1 MKKFLCLFLAA
12 AFVFAAVSCASDGGS
27 DGDNSISSLINNG
40 GSTVDLTKIEIKED
54 VSVDSTVTIKNA
66 DFGGNTLTVN
76 AANVVLENVKNVRI
90 VVSEKVKSSSFT
102 IKGSNVDVSVV
113 VKGGSSIVIKDSTI
127 TSVSIEGADA
137 SVVVSDKTKVDSVK
151 VKADGAAIKGGEGS
165 SIGTVSVDEK
175 VGTVDVADGK
185 IGNVKAGENV
195 VINVS
200 GDSKISNTDG
210 GKFFAEDD
218 NVELPKDAKK
228 IEISSVTLKQTSP
241 KTEYEIGDRFD
252 YSGLSVSVKYND
264 GTEKVISL
272 NANNVEISRF
282 NSSSTGGCTVSFVY
296 KGFNVEETLSV
307 TIKSSSKPYKKLLN
321 EGIDLLFDQK
331 YDEGV
336 AKIKEAY
343 NKEQNDETKLYYAL
357 AEIATIS
364 TDSSVSNI
372 MKNNFGVKN
381 YPSTL
386 NALING
392 EWLKEYKRGFYED
405 VYTLSEVS
413 DDESYYYTKCVK
425 VSGDRC
431 DWNSD
436 GEKYYIRALLDE
448 DNYWISTYATDFYYV
463 KNVKLNENGEYLV
476 GVYSLPEELKSQ
488 IQKKYT
494 LNYDHEKRVLSDYDS
509 TKFPDYNVPEWLK
522 NSDRYKE
529 SLVKSTQTSATTSL
543 LLLGNLVECN
553 PNGANELIDNILKIF
568 DGKFENAKKLA
579 ASISEGNVL
588 VPSKVI
594 SALRLEDV
602 LGDSSVYV
610 GKSELNVLISS
621 MQILKGAFQWISSY
635 DLSANVSSAK
645 DFFGENPAE
654 VEFFRKL
661 ANTKSL
667 KVRNSGAMET
677 SKKTFIEAVEILEN
691 SYNYLVS
698 SASSYPQAAKD
709 EVARYGNVILAA
721 AEDLNEC
728 LKNGGI
734 FYIPNENPF
743 ETLKWNASSSSNSF
757 GIDMKK
763 LFTAG
768 YFSDIFER
776 DGSDLK
782 IDCVVDYY
790 YYKKSVEEYKEG
802 SFNLKIT
809 SDMKTSDDIEE
820 VVENEIKK
828 LVGDDYSWMEYDARI
843 GLKINSK
850 LLSDLLPGL
859 TFEGV
864 SMIPMGGFGA
874 WESFAGGSGNY

>member
-12 AFVFAAVSCASDGGS
+12 AFAFAAVSCASDGGS
-27 DGDNSISSLINNG
+27 DDDNSISSLINNG
-40 GSTVDLTKIEIKED
+40 GSTVDLTGKEIKED

-76 AANVVLENVKNVRI
+76 AANVVLENVKNVKI

-102 IKGSNVDVSVV
+102 IKGSNGEVSVV

-137 SVVVSDKTKVDSVK
+137 SVDVSDKTKVDSVE
-151 VKADGAAIKGGEGS
+151 VKGDGAAIKGGEGS

-175 VGTVDVADGK
+175 VETVDVADGK
-185 IGNVKAGENV
+185 IENVKAGENV

-200 GDSKISNTDG
+200 GDSEIKNAKDV
-210 GKFFAEDD
+210 KFVADD
-218 NVELPKDAKK
+218 DVKLPKEAIK
-228 IEISSVTLKQTSP
+228 IEISSVTLKPTSP
-241 KTEYEIGDRFD
+241 KKEYEIGDRFD
-252 YSGLSVSVKYND
+252 YSGLSVSVKYSD
-264 GTEKVISL
+264 ETTREISL
-272 NANNVEISRF
+272 NANNVEISGF
-282 NSSSTGGCTVSFVY
+282 NSSSTGACTVSFVY
-296 KGFNVEETLSV
+296 KGFDVEGTLSV
-307 TIKSSSKPYKKLLN
+307 TIKASSKPYKNLLN

-392 EWLKEYKRGFYED
+392 EWLKEYKRGHYED

-413 DDESYYYTKCVK
+413 EDESYYYTEYVK
-425 VSGDRC
+425 VSGERC

-436 GEKYYIRALLDE
+436 GEKCYIRALLDE
-448 DNYWISTYATDFYYV
+448 EDDWISCWATDFDCV
-463 KNVKLNENGEYLV
+463 KNVKLDESGKYLV
-476 GVYSLPEELKSQ
+476 YVSSLPEKLKSQ
-488 IQKKYT
+488 IQKKYR
-494 LNYDHEKRVLSDYDS
+494 LNYDDEKRVLSDYDS
-509 TKFPDYNVPEWLK
+509 TKFPDFNVPEWLK

-529 SLVKSTQTSATTSL
+529 SLIKSTQTSATTSL
-543 LLLGNLVECN
+543 LLWGNLVECN

-594 SALRLEDV
+594 SALCLEDV

-621 MQILKGAFQWISSY
+621 MQILKGAFQWLSSY

-645 DFFGENPAE
+645 EFFGENPE
-654 VEFFRKL
+654 EWEFFRKL
-661 ANTKSL
+661 AKTNSL
-667 KVRNSGAMET
+667 KVRNAGAMET

-709 EVARYGNVILAA
+709 EVARYGNVVLAA
-721 AEDLNEC
+721 AENLNEC
-728 LKNGGI
+728 LKNGEI

-757 GIDMKK
+757 GIDMGK

-790 YYKKSVEEYKEG
+790 YYKSDWTEKEG

-809 SDMKTSDDIEE
+809 SDMKTFDDIENA
-820 VVENEIKK
+820 VEKEMRQ
-828 LVGDDYSWMEYDARI
+828 LVGDDYVKAEYDARI

-850 LLSDLLPGL
+850 LLSDLLRGL
-859 TFEGV
+859 DFEGV
-864 SMIPMGGFGA
+864 SMIPMAGFGGY
-874 WESFAGGSGNY
+874 FDNY

>member
-1 MKKFLCLFLAA
+1 MKKFVCLFLAA
-12 AFVFAAVSCASDGGS
+12 AFAFAAVSCASDGGS
-27 DGDNSISSLINNG
+27 DDDNSISSLINNS
-40 GSTVDLTKIEIKED
+40 GSTVDLTGKEIKED
-54 VSVDSTVTIKNA
+54 VSVNSTVTIKNA
-66 DFGGNTLTVN
+66 DFGGKTLIVN
-76 AANVVLENVKNVRI
+76 AANVVLENVKNVKI

-102 IKGSNVDVSVV
+102 IKNGSGEVSVV
-113 VKGGSSIVIKDSTI
+113 VKGGSSIVIKDSSV
-127 TSVSIEGADA
+127 TSVSVEGTDA
-137 SVVVSDKTKVDSVK
+137 SVSVEKTKVDSVE

-165 SIGTVSVDEK
+165 SIGTVTVDEK

-185 IGNVKAGENV
+185 IENVKAGENS

-200 GDSKISNTDG
+200 GDSKIDKAEG
-210 GKFFAEDD
+210 GKFVAED
-218 NVELPKDAKK
+218 NVVLPSTAKK
-228 IEISSVTLKQTSP
+228 IEISSVTLKQASP
-241 KTEYEIGDRFD
+241 KKEYEIGDRFD

-264 GTEKVISL
+264 ETTREISL
-272 NANNVEISRF
+272 NANNVEISGF
-282 NSSSTGGCTVSFVY
+282 SSSSAGDCIVSFIY
-296 KGFNVEETLSV
+296 KGIGVEGKLSV
-307 TIKSSSKPYKKLLN
+307 TIKPSSKPYKKLLN
-321 EGIDLLFDQK
+321 EGIDLLLEQK

-372 MKNNFGVKN
+372 MKNNFGVQN

-392 EWLKEYKRGFYED
+392 EWLKEYKRGYYED

-413 DDESYYYTKCVK
+413 KDENYYSPECVK

-431 DWNSD
+431 GWNSE
-436 GEKYYIRALLDE
+436 GEKCYIGALLDE
-448 DNYWISTYATDFYYV
+448 DNEWISCYRSDFYCV
-463 KNVKLNENGEYLV
+463 KNVRLDETGKYLV
-476 GVYSLPEELKSQ
+476 SVYSLPENVRVQ
-488 IQKKYT
+488 IDSTKKYKYS
-494 LNYDHEKRVLSDYDS
+494 YDHRKRVLSDYDS
-509 TKFPDYNVPEWLK
+509 SKVPEFNVPEWLK

-529 SLVKSTQTSATTSL
+529 SLIKSTQTSATTSL
-543 LLLGNLVECN
+543 LLWGNLVECN
-553 PNGANELIDNILKIF
+553 PNGANGLIDNILKIF

-594 SALRLEDV
+594 SALCLEDV

-610 GKSELNVLISS
+610 GKAELNVLISS
-621 MQILKGAFQWISSY
+621 MQILKGTFQWLSSY
-635 DLSANVSSAK
+635 DLSANIASAK
-645 DFFGENPAE
+645 DFFGENPDE
-654 VEFFRKL
+654 WGFFRKL
-661 ANTKSL
+661 ANTNSL
-667 KVRNSGAMET
+667 KIRNAGAMET
-677 SKKTFIEAVEILEN
+677 SKKTFIEAIEILEN

-709 EVARYGNVILAA
+709 EVARYGNVVLAA
-721 AEDLNEC
+721 AEDLNKC

-743 ETLKWNASSSSNSF
+743 ETLQWNTSSSGNSF
-757 GIDMKK
+757 GIDMGK

-782 IDCVVDYY
+782 IDCVVDYCY
-790 YYKKSVEEYKEG
+790 TKGSIEKEG
-802 SFNLKIT
+802 TFNLEIT
-809 SDMKTSDDIEE
+809 SDMKTSDVIQKAVKKE
-820 VVENEIKK
+820 VRE
-828 LVGDDYSWMEYDARI
+828 LVGDDYSWMKYNARI

-859 TFEGV
+859 NFEGF
-864 SMIPMGGFGA
+864 SMIPMGGFG
-874 WESFAGGSGNY
+874 GSSRIYIPHE

>member
-1 MKKFLCLFLAA
+1 MKKFVCLFLAA
-12 AFVFAAVSCASDGGS
+12 AFAFAAVSCASDGGS
-27 DGDNSISSLINNG
+27 DDDNSISSLINNS
-40 GSTVDLTKIEIKED
+40 GSTVDLTGKEIKED
-54 VSVDSTVTIKNA
+54 VSVNSTVTIKNA
-66 DFGGNTLTVN
+66 DFGGKTLTVN
-76 AANVVLENVKNVRI
+76 AANVVLENVKNVKI

-102 IKGSNVDVSVV
+102 IKNGSGEVSVV
-113 VKGGSSIVIKDSTI
+113 VKGGSSIIIKDSSV
-127 TSVSIEGADA
+127 TSVSVEGTDA
-137 SVVVSDKTKVDSVK
+137 SVSVEKTKVDSVE
-151 VKADGAAIKGGEGS
+151 VKANGAAIKGGEDS
-165 SIGTVSVDEK
+165 SIKTVTVDEK

-185 IGNVKAGENV
+185 IENVKAGENS

-200 GDSKISNTDG
+200 GDSKIDKAEG
-210 GKFFAEDD
+210 GKFVAED
-218 NVELPKDAKK
+218 NVVLPSTAKK
-228 IEISSVTLKQTSP
+228 IEISSVTLKQASP
-241 KTEYEIGDRFD
+241 KKEYEIGDRFD

-264 GTEKVISL
+264 ETTREISL
-272 NANNVEISRF
+272 NANNVEISGF
-282 NSSSTGGCTVSFVY
+282 SSSSVGACTVSFVY
-296 KGFNVEETLSV
+296 KGSNVEGTLSV
-307 TIKSSSKPYKKLLN
+307 TIKASLKPYKNLLN

-372 MKNNFGVKN
+372 MKNNFGVRN

-392 EWLKEYKRGFYED
+392 EWLKEYKRGVYED
-405 VYTLSEVS
+405 VYTVSEAPA
-413 DDESYYYTKCVK
+413 DETYYCVK

-436 GEKYYIRALLDE
+436 GEECWIEALLDE
-448 DNYWISTYATDFYYV
+448 DNEWISCYRSDFHCV
-463 KNVKLNENGEYLV
+463 KNVKLDENGKYLV
-476 GVYSLPEELKSQ
+476 YKNSLPQDVREQ
-488 IQKKYT
+488 ITDSTKKYRCS
-494 LNYDHEKRVLSDYDS
+494 YDHRKRVLTDYDS
-509 TKFPDYNVPEWLK
+509 SKFPEFNVPEWLK
-522 NSDRYKE
+522 NSDRYNE
-529 SLVKSTQTSATTSL
+529 SLIKSTQTSATTSL
-543 LLLGNLVECN
+543 LLWGNLVECN

-579 ASISEGNVL
+579 DSISEGNVI

-594 SALRLEDV
+594 SALGLEEV
-602 LGDSSVYV
+602 LGDSSVYI
-610 GKSELNVLISS
+610 GKAELNVLISS
-621 MQILKGAFQWISSY
+621 MQILKGTFQWLSSY
-635 DLSANVSSAK
+635 DLSANIASAK
-645 DFFGENPAE
+645 DFFGETPDE
-654 VEFFRKL
+654 WGFFRKL
-661 ANTKSL
+661 ANTNSL
-667 KVRNSGAMET
+667 KVRNAGAMES
-677 SKKTFIEAVEILEN
+677 SKKTFIEAIEILEN

-709 EVARYGNVILAA
+709 EVARYGNVVLAA
-721 AEDLNEC
+721 AEDLNKC
-728 LKNGGI
+728 LKIGGI

-743 ETLKWNASSSSNSF
+743 ETLRWNASSSGNSF
-757 GIDMKK
+757 GIDMGK

-790 YYKKSVEEYKEG
+790 YYKSDWTEKKG
-802 SFNLKIT
+802 TFNLKIT
-809 SDMKTSDDIEE
+809 SDMKTSDVIEE
-820 VVENEIKK
+820 AVENKMRE

-850 LLSDLLPGL
+850 LLGDLLPGL
-859 TFEGV
+859 NFEGF

-874 WESFAGGSGNY
+874 SASNY

>member
-1 MKKFLCLFLAA
+1 MKKFVCLFLAA
-12 AFVFAAVSCASDGGS
+12 AFAFAAVSCASDGGS
-27 DGDNSISSLINNG
+27 DDDNSISSLINNG
-40 GSTVDLTKIEIKED
+40 GSTVDLTGKEIKED
-54 VSVDSTVTIKNA
+54 VSVNSTVTIKNA
-66 DFGGNTLTVN
+66 DFGGKTLTVN
-76 AANVVLENVKNVRI
+76 AANVVLENVKNVKI

-102 IKGSNVDVSVV
+102 IKNGSGEVSVV
-113 VKGGSSIVIKDSTI
+113 VKGGSSIIIKDSSV
-127 TSVSIEGADA
+127 TSVSVEGPDA
-137 SVVVSDKTKVDSVK
+137 SVSVEKTKVDSVE

-165 SIGTVSVDEK
+165 SIGTVTVDEK

-185 IGNVKAGENV
+185 IENVKAGENS

-200 GDSKISNTDG
+200 GDSKIDKAEG
-210 GKFFAEDD
+210 GKFVAED
-218 NVELPKDAKK
+218 NVVLPSAAKK
-228 IEISSVTLKQTSP
+228 IEISSVKLIKTSP

-264 GTEKVISL
+264 GTEKSISL
-272 NANNVEISRF
+272 NEKNVEIPGF
-282 NSSSTGGCTVSFVY
+282 SSSSVGDCTVSFVY
-296 KGFNVEETLSV
+296 KGSNVEGTLSV
-307 TIKSSSKPYKKLLN
+307 TIKASLKPYKNLLN

-343 NKEQNDETKLYYAL
+343 NKEKNDETKLYYAL

-392 EWLKEYKRGFYED
+392 EWLKEYKRGVYED
-405 VYTLSEVS
+405 VYTVSEAPA
-413 DDESYYYTKCVK
+413 DETYYCVK
-425 VSGDRC
+425 VSGNRC

-436 GEKYYIRALLDE
+436 GEECWIKALLDE
-448 DNYWISTYATDFYYV
+448 DNEWISCYRSDFHCV
-463 KNVKLNENGEYLV
+463 KNVKLDENGKYLV
-476 GVYSLPEELKSQ
+476 YKNSLPQDVREQ
-488 IQKKYT
+488 ITDSTKKYRCS
-494 LNYDHEKRVLSDYDS
+494 YDHRKRVLSDYDS
-509 TKFPDYNVPEWLK
+509 SKFPEFNVPEWLK

-529 SLVKSTQTSATTSL
+529 SLIKSTQTSASTSL
-543 LLLGNLVECN
+543 LLWGNLVECN
-553 PNGANELIDNILKIF
+553 PNGANGLIDNILKIF
-568 DGKFENAKKLA
+568 DGKFENAKRLA
-579 ASISEGNVL
+579 DSISEGNVL

-594 SALRLEDV
+594 SALGLEEV

-610 GKSELNVLISS
+610 GKAELNVLISS
-621 MQILKGAFQWISSY
+621 MQILKGTFQWLSSY
-635 DLSANVSSAK
+635 DLSANIASAK
-645 DFFGENPAE
+645 NFFGENPDE
-654 VEFFRKL
+654 WGFFRKL
-661 ANTKSL
+661 ANTNSL
-667 KVRNSGAMET
+667 KIRNAGAMET
-677 SKKTFIEAVEILEN
+677 SKKTFIEAIEILEN

-709 EVARYGNVILAA
+709 EVARYGNVVLAA
-721 AEDLNEC
+721 AEDLNKC

-743 ETLKWNASSSSNSF
+743 ETLNWNASSSGNSF
-757 GIDMKK
+757 GIDMGK

-782 IDCVVDYY
+782 IDCVVDYCY
-790 YYKKSVEEYKEG
+790 TKGLIEKEG
-802 SFNLKIT
+802 TFNLEIT
-809 SDMKTSDDIEE
+809 SDMKTSDVIEE
-820 VVENEIKK
+820 AVENKMRQ

-850 LLSDLLPGL
+850 LLGDLLPGL
-859 TFEGV
+859 DFEGF

-874 WESFAGGSGNY
+874 SKSNY

>member
-12 AFVFAAVSCASDGGS
+12 AFAFAAVSCASDGGS
-27 DGDNSISSLINNG
+27 DDDNSISSLINNG
-40 GSTVDLTKIEIKED
+40 GSTVDLTGKKIKED

-102 IKGSNVDVSVV
+102 IKGSNGEVSVV
-113 VKGGSSIVIKDSTI
+113 VKGGSSIVIKDSAI

-137 SVVVSDKTKVDSVK
+137 SVDVSDKTKVDSVE
-151 VKADGAAIKGGEGS
+151 VKADGAAIKGGEDS

-175 VGTVDVADGK
+175 VETVDVADGK
-185 IGNVKAGENV
+185 IENVKAGENV

-200 GDSKISNTDG
+200 GDSKIDKAEG
-210 GKFFAEDD
+210 GKFIAEDD
-218 NVELPKDAKK
+218 DVKLPDGAKT
-228 IEISSVTLKQTSP
+228 IEISSVTLKQSSP

-252 YSGLSVSVKYND
+252 YSGLSVSVKYSD
-264 GTEKVISL
+264 ETEKVISL
-272 NANNVEISRF
+272 NANNVEISGF
-282 NSSSTGGCTVSFVY
+282 NSSSTGACTVSFVY
-296 KGFNVEETLSV
+296 KGSDVEGTLSV
-307 TIKSSSKPYKKLLN
+307 TIKPSSKPYKNLLN

-364 TDSSVSNI
+364 TDGSVSNI
-372 MKNNFGVKN
+372 MKKNFGVKN

-405 VYTLSEVS
+405 VYTLHEVS
-413 DDESYYYTKCVK
+413 EDETYYYVK
-425 VSGDRC
+425 VSGDGC

-436 GEKYYIRALLDE
+436 GEKCYIRALLDE
-448 DNYWISTYATDFYYV
+448 EDDWISCWATDFDCV
-463 KNVKLNENGEYLV
+463 KNVKLDESGKYLV
-476 GVYSLPEELKSQ
+476 YVSSLPEELKSQ
-488 IQKKYT
+488 IQKKYR
-494 LNYDHEKRVLSDYDS
+494 LKYDHEKRVLIDHDS
-509 TKFPDYNVPEWLK
+509 TKFPDFNVPKWLK
-522 NSDRYKE
+522 DSDRYKE
-529 SLVKSTQTSATTSL
+529 SLIKSTQTSATTSL
-543 LLLGNLVECN
+543 LLWGNLVECN

-621 MQILKGAFQWISSY
+621 MQILKGAFQWLSSY
-635 DLSANVSSAK
+635 DLQANVSSAK

-661 ANTKSL
+661 AKTNSL
-667 KVRNSGAMET
+667 KVRNAGAMET

-721 AEDLNEC
+721 AENLNEC
-728 LKNGGI
+728 LKRGEI

-757 GIDMKK
+757 GIDMGK

-790 YYKKSVEEYKEG
+790 YRKKSVEEYHEG
-802 SFNLKIT
+802 TFNLKIT
-809 SDMKTSDDIEE
+809 SDMKTSDDIENA
-820 VVENEIKK
+820 VKK
-828 LVGDDYSWMEYDARI
+828 WVGDDYRWMEYDARI

-859 TFEGV
+859 NFEGF
-864 SMIPMGGFGA
+864 SMVPMTEFYGDFD
-874 WESFAGGSGNY
+874 NY

>member
-1 MKKFLCLFLAA
+1 MKKFVCLFLAA
-12 AFVFAAVSCASDGGS
+12 VFAFAAVSCASDGGS
-27 DGDNSISSLINNG
+27 DDDNSISSLINNG
-40 GSTVDLTKIEIKED
+40 GSIVDLTGKEIKED
-54 VSVDSTVTIKNA
+54 VSVNSTVTIKNA
-66 DFGGNTLTVN
+66 DFGGKTLTVN
-76 AANVVLENVKNVRI
+76 AANVVLENVKNVKI

-102 IKGSNVDVSVV
+102 IKGSNGEVSVV
-113 VKGGSSIVIKDSTI
+113 VKGGSSIVIKNSSV
-127 TSVSIEGADA
+127 TSVSVEGTDA
-137 SVVVSDKTKVDSVK
+137 SVSVEKTKVDSVE
-151 VKADGAAIKGGEGS
+151 VKADGAAIKGGEDS
-165 SIGTVSVDEK
+165 SIKTVTVDEK

-185 IGNVKAGENV
+185 IENVKAGENV
-195 VINVS
+195 VINVR
-200 GDSKISNTDG
+200 GDSQIGKAEG
-210 GKFFAEDD
+210 GKFVAED
-218 NVELPKDAKK
+218 NVVLPGTAKK
-228 IEISSVTLKQTSP
+228 IEISSVKLIRTSA

-264 GTEKVISL
+264 GTEKSISL
-272 NANNVEISRF
+272 NANNVEISGF
-282 NSSSTGGCTVSFVY
+282 SSSSVGACTVSFVY
-296 KGFNVEETLSV
+296 KGSNVEGTLSV
-307 TIKSSSKPYKKLLN
+307 TIKASSKPYKNLLN
-321 EGIDLLFDQK
+321 EGIDLLFDQR

-392 EWLKEYKRGFYED
+392 EWLKEYKRGVYED
-405 VYTLSEVS
+405 VYTVSEAPA
-413 DDESYYYTKCVK
+413 DEIYYCVK

-436 GEKYYIRALLDE
+436 GEECWIKALLDE
-448 DNYWISTYATDFYYV
+448 DNEWISCYRSDFHWV
-463 KNVKLNENGEYLV
+463 KNVKLDENGKYLV
-476 GVYSLPEELKSQ
+476 YKNSLPQDVRAQ
-488 IQKKYT
+488 IKDSTKRYKYS
-494 LNYDHEKRVLSDYDS
+494 YKHEKRVLSDSDS
-509 TKFPDYNVPEWLK
+509 EKFPDFNVPEWLK

-529 SLVKSTQTSATTSL
+529 SLIKSTQTSATTSL
-543 LLLGNLVECN
+543 LLWGNLVECN

-579 ASISEGNVL
+579 DSISEGNVI

-594 SALRLEDV
+594 SALGLEEV

-610 GKSELNVLISS
+610 GKAELNVLISS
-621 MQILKGAFQWISSY
+621 MQILKGTFQWLSSY
-635 DLSANVSSAK
+635 DLSANIASAK
-645 DFFGENPAE
+645 DFFGENPDE
-654 VEFFRKL
+654 WGFFRKL
-661 ANTKSL
+661 ANTNSL
-667 KVRNSGAMET
+667 KVRNAGAMET
-677 SKKTFIEAVEILEN
+677 SKKTFTEAIEILEN

-709 EVARYGNVILAA
+709 EVARYGNVVLAA
-721 AEDLNEC
+721 AEDLNKC

-743 ETLKWNASSSSNSF
+743 ETLQWKASSSSNSF
-757 GIDMKK
+757 GIDMGK

-782 IDCVVDYY
+782 IDCVVDYCY
-790 YYKKSVEEYKEG
+790 TKDSIEKEG
-802 SFNLKIT
+802 TFNLEIT
-809 SDMKTSDDIEE
+809 SDMKTSDVIQKAVKKE
-820 VVENEIKK
+820 VRE

-859 TFEGV
+859 NFEGF
-864 SMIPMGGFGA
+864 SMIPMGRF
-874 WESFAGGSGNY
+874 GGSSRIYIPHE

>member
-1 MKKFLCLFLAA
+1 MGVYMKKFLCLFLAA
-12 AFVFAAVSCASDGGS
+12 AFAFAAVSCASDGGS
-27 DGDNSISSLINNG
+27 DDDNSISSLINNG
-40 GSTVDLTKIEIKED
+40 GSTVDLDGKEIKED

-76 AANVVLENVKNVRI
+76 AANVVLENVKNVKI

-102 IKGSNVDVSVV
+102 IKGGNGEVSVV

-137 SVVVSDKTKVDSVK
+137 SVDVSDKTKVDSVE
-151 VKADGAAIKGGEGS
+151 VKADGAAIKGGEDS
-165 SIGTVSVDEK
+165 SIGTVCVDEK
-175 VGTVDVADGK
+175 VETVDVADGK
-185 IGNVKAGENV
+185 IDNVKAGENV

-200 GDSKISNTDG
+200 GDSKIDKADG
-210 GKFFAEDD
+210 VKFFSEDD
-218 NVELPKDAKK
+218 DFVLPEGAKK

-241 KTEYEIGDRFD
+241 KKEYEVGDRFD
-252 YSGLSVSVKYND
+252 YSGLSVSVKYSD
-264 GTEKVISL
+264 GTKKEISL
-272 NANNVEISRF
+272 NANNVEISGF
-282 NSSSTGGCTVSFVY
+282 NSSSVGACTVSFVY
-296 KGFNVEETLSV
+296 KGFDVEGTLSV
-307 TIKSSSKPYKKLLN
+307 TINASSKPYKNLLN

-343 NKEQNDETKLYYAL
+343 KKEQNDETKLYYAL

-392 EWLKEYKRGFYED
+392 EWLKEYKRGYYED
-405 VYTLSEVS
+405 VYTLSEAS
-413 DDESYYYTKCVK
+413 EDESYYYYYVK
-425 VSGDRC
+425 VSGERC
-431 DWNSD
+431 DRNSD
-436 GEKYYIRALLDE
+436 GEKCYIKALLDE
-448 DNYWISTYATDFYYV
+448 DNEWISCWKTDFDYV
-463 KNVKLNENGEYLV
+463 KNVKLNENGKYLV
-476 GVYSLPEELKSQ
+476 RASGLPVNVRNQ
-488 IQKKYT
+488 ITDSTKKYRSS
-494 LNYDHEKRVLSDYDS
+494 YDHEKRVLSDYES

-522 NSDRYKE
+522 NSDRYKK
-529 SLVKSTQTSATTSL
+529 SLVKSTQTSATTTL
-543 LLLGNLVECN
+543 LLFGNLVECN

-594 SALRLEDV
+594 SALCLEDV

-635 DLSANVSSAK
+635 DLQANISSAK

-654 VEFFRKL
+654 LEFFRKL
-661 ANTKSL
+661 AKTNSL

-677 SKKTFIEAVEILEN
+677 SKKTFIEAIEILEN

-721 AEDLNEC
+721 AENLNKC
-728 LKNGGI
+728 LNKGEI

-757 GIDMKK
+757 GIDMGK

-790 YYKKSVEEYKEG
+790 YYKSDWTEKEG
-802 SFNLKIT
+802 TFNLKIT
-809 SDMKTSDDIEE
+809 SDMKTSDDIENA
-820 VVENEIKK
+820 VEKEMKQ
-828 LVGDDYSWMEYDARI
+828 LVGDDYVKAGYDARI

-859 TFEGV
+859 DFEGV
-864 SMIPMGGFGA
+864 SMIPMGEFGGY
-874 WESFAGGSGNY
+874 FDNY

>member
-12 AFVFAAVSCASDGGS
+12 AFAFAAVSCASDGGS
-27 DGDNSISSLINNG
+27 DNDDSISSLINNG
-40 GSTVDLTKIEIKED
+40 GSTVDLTGKEIKED

-76 AANVVLENVKNVRI
+76 AANVVLEDVKNVRI
-90 VVSEKVKSSSFT
+90 VVSEKVKNSSFT
-102 IKGSNVDVSVV
+102 IKNGSGDVSVV
-113 VKGGSSIVIKDSTI
+113 VKGGSSIVIKGSAI

-137 SVVVSDKTKVDSVK
+137 SVDVSDKTKVDSVE
-151 VKADGAAIKGGEGS
+151 VKADGAAIKGGEDS
-165 SIGTVSVDEK
+165 SIKTVTVDEK
-175 VGTVDVADGK
+175 VETVDVADGK
-185 IGNVKAGENV
+185 IDNVKAGENV

-200 GDSKISNTDG
+200 GDSEIKNAKDV
-210 GKFFAEDD
+210 KFVADD
-218 NVELPKDAKK
+218 DVKLPEDAKK
-228 IEISSVTLKQTSP
+228 IKISSVTLKQASP

-252 YSGLSVSVKYND
+252 YSGLSVSVKYD
-264 GTEKVISL
+264 DETEKVISL
-272 NANNVEISRF
+272 NANNVEISGF
-282 NSSSTGGCTVSFVY
+282 NSSSTGACTVSFVY
-296 KGFNVEETLSV
+296 KGFGVEGTLSV
-307 TIKSSSKPYKKLLN
+307 TIKASSKPYKNLLN
-321 EGIDLLFDQK
+321 DGINLLFDQK

-392 EWLKEYKRGFYED
+392 EWLKEYKRGYYED
-405 VYTLSEVS
+405 VYNLREVS
-413 DDESYYYTKCVK
+413 KDETYYYVK
-425 VSGDRC
+425 VSGVRC

-436 GEKYYIRALLDE
+436 GEKCYIEALLDE
-448 DNYWISTYATDFYYV
+448 DDDWISCYYGDFYYV
-463 KNVKLNENGEYLV
+463 KNVKLDETGEYLV
-476 GVYSLPEELKSQ
+476 NEYYLPQDVRNQ
-488 IQKKYT
+488 ITDSTKKYRSS
-494 LNYDHEKRVLSDYDS
+494 YDHEKRVLSDYDS

-529 SLVKSTQTSATTSL
+529 SLVKSTQTSATTTL

-645 DFFGENPAE
+645 NFFGENPAE

-661 ANTKSL
+661 AKTNSL
-667 KVRNSGAMET
+667 KVRNAAAMET

-709 EVARYGNVILAA
+709 EVARYGNVVLAA
-721 AEDLNEC
+721 AENLNEC
-728 LKNGGI
+728 LKNGEI

-743 ETLKWNASSSSNSF
+743 ETLKWNATSSSNSF
-757 GIDMKK
+757 GIDMGK

-790 YYKKSVEEYKEG
+790 YRKKSVEGYDEG
-802 SFNLKIT
+802 TFSLKIT
-809 SDMKTSDDIEE
+809 SDMKTSDDIENA
-820 VVENEIKK
+820 VEKEIKK
-828 LVGDDYSWMEYDARI
+828 LVENDYRWVEYDVRI

-859 TFEGV
+859 NFEGF
-864 SMIPMGGFGA
+864 SMVPMTGFRGD
-874 WESFAGGSGNY
+874 FDNY

>member
-1 MKKFLCLFLAA
+1 MKKFVCLFLAA
-12 AFVFAAVSCASDGGS
+12 AFAFAAVSCASDGGS
-27 DGDNSISSLINNG
+27 DDDNSISSLINNG
-40 GSTVDLTKIEIKED
+40 GSTVDLTGKEIKED
-54 VSVDSTVTIKNA
+54 VSVNSTVTIKNA
-66 DFGGNTLTVN
+66 DFGGKTLTVN
-76 AANVVLENVKNVRI
+76 AANVVLENVKNVKI

-102 IKGSNVDVSVV
+102 IKNGSGEVSVV
-113 VKGGSSIVIKDSTI
+113 VKGGSSIIIKDSSV
-127 TSVSIEGADA
+127 TSVSVEGTDA
-137 SVVVSDKTKVDSVK
+137 SVSVEKTKVDSVE
-151 VKADGAAIKGGEGS
+151 VKADGAAIKGGEDS
-165 SIGTVSVDEK
+165 SIKTVTVDEK

-185 IGNVKAGENV
+185 IENVKAGENV
-195 VINVS
+195 VINVR
-200 GDSKISNTDG
+200 GDSKIDKADG
-210 GKFFAEDD
+210 GKFVAED
-218 NVELPKDAKK
+218 NEVVLPSAAKK
-228 IEISSVTLKQTSP
+228 IEISSVKLIGTSP

-264 GTEKVISL
+264 GTEKSISL
-272 NANNVEISRF
+272 NENNVKISGF
-282 NSSSTGGCTVSFVY
+282 SSSSVGTCTVSFVY
-296 KGFNVEETLSV
+296 KGSNVEGTLSV
-307 TIKSSSKPYKKLLN
+307 TIKASSKPYKNLLN
-321 EGIDLLFDQK
+321 EGIDLLLAQR

-357 AEIATIS
+357 SEIATIS
-364 TDSSVSNI
+364 TDSSVSSI

-392 EWLKEYKRGFYED
+392 EWLKEYKRGVYED
-405 VYTLSEVS
+405 VYTVSEAPA
-413 DDESYYYTKCVK
+413 DETYYCVK

-436 GEKYYIRALLDE
+436 GEECWIKALLDE
-448 DNYWISTYATDFYYV
+448 DNEWISCYAADLHYV
-463 KNVKLNENGEYLV
+463 KNVRLDETGKYLV
-476 GVYSLPEELKSQ
+476 SVYSLPENVQAQ
-488 IQKKYT
+488 ITGSTKKYE
-494 LNYDHEKRVLSDYDS
+494 YSYKHEKRVLSDYDS
-509 TKFPDYNVPEWLK
+509 SKFPEFNVPEWLK

-529 SLVKSTQTSATTSL
+529 SLIKSTQTSASTSL
-543 LLLGNLVECN
+543 LLWGNLVECN
-553 PNGANELIDNILKIF
+553 PTGANGLIDNILKIF

-594 SALRLEDV
+594 SALGLEEV

-610 GKSELNVLISS
+610 GKAELNVLISS
-621 MQILKGAFQWISSY
+621 MQILKGTFQWLSSY
-635 DLSANVSSAK
+635 DLSANIASAK
-645 DFFGENPAE
+645 DIFGENPE
-654 VEFFRKL
+654 GWGFFRKL
-661 ANTKSL
+661 ANTNSL
-667 KVRNSGAMET
+667 KVRNAGAMET
-677 SKKTFIEAVEILEN
+677 SKKTFIEAIEILEN

-709 EVARYGNVILAA
+709 EVARYGNVVLAA
-721 AEDLNEC
+721 AEDLNKC

-743 ETLKWNASSSSNSF
+743 ETLNWNASSSGNSF
-757 GIDMKK
+757 GIDMGK

-782 IDCVVDYY
+782 IDCVVDYCY
-790 YYKKSVEEYKEG
+790 TKGLIEKEG
-802 SFNLKIT
+802 TFNLEIT
-809 SDMKTSDDIEE
+809 SDMKTSDVIEE
-820 VVENEIKK
+820 AVENKMRE

-850 LLSDLLPGL
+850 LLGDLLPGL
-859 TFEGV
+859 NFEGF

-874 WESFAGGSGNY
+874 SASNY

>member
-1 MKKFLCLFLAA
+1 MKKFVCLFLAA
-12 AFVFAAVSCASDGGS
+12 AFAFAAVSCASDGGS
-27 DGDNSISSLINNG
+27 DDDNSISSLINNS
-40 GSTVDLTKIEIKED
+40 GSTVDLTGKEIKED
-54 VSVDSTVTIKNA
+54 VSVNSTVTIKNA
-66 DFGGNTLTVN
+66 DFGGKTLTVN
-76 AANVVLENVKNVRI
+76 AANVVLENVKNVKI
-90 VVSEKVKSSSFT
+90 VVSENVKSSFFT
-102 IKGSNVDVSVV
+102 IKNGSGEVSVV
-113 VKGGSSIVIKDSTI
+113 VKGGSSIIIKNSSV
-127 TSVSIEGADA
+127 TSVSVEGTDA
-137 SVVVSDKTKVDSVK
+137 SVSVEKTKVDSVE
-151 VKADGAAIKGGEGS
+151 VKADGAAIKGGEDS
-165 SIGTVSVDEK
+165 SIKTVTVDEK

-185 IGNVKAGENV
+185 IENVKAGENS

-200 GDSKISNTDG
+200 GDSKIDKAEG
-210 GKFFAEDD
+210 GKFVAED
-218 NVELPKDAKK
+218 NVVLPSAAKK
-228 IEISSVTLKQTSP
+228 IEISSVKLIKTSP

-264 GTEKVISL
+264 GTEKSISL
-272 NANNVEISRF
+272 NEKNVEISGF
-282 NSSSTGGCTVSFVY
+282 SSSSVGDCTVSFVY
-296 KGFNVEETLSV
+296 KGSNVEGTLSV
-307 TIKSSSKPYKKLLN
+307 TIKVSLKPYKNLLN

-364 TDSSVSNI
+364 TDSSVSSI

-413 DDESYYYTKCVK
+413 KDEIYYSPECVK

-431 DWNSD
+431 GWNSE
-436 GEKYYIRALLDE
+436 GEKCYIEALLDE
-448 DNYWISTYATDFYYV
+448 DNEWISCYRSDFHCV
-463 KNVKLNENGEYLV
+463 KNVRLDETGKYLV
-476 GVYSLPEELKSQ
+476 SVYSLPENVRAQ
-488 IQKKYT
+488 IDSTKKYK
-494 LNYDHEKRVLSDYDS
+494 YSYEHKKRVLLDSDS
-509 TKFPDYNVPEWLK
+509 TKFPDFNVPEWLK
-522 NSDRYKE
+522 NSDRYNE
-529 SLVKSTQTSATTSL
+529 SLIKSTQTSATASL
-543 LLLGNLVECN
+543 LLLGNLVDCN
-553 PNGANELIDNILKIF
+553 PNGANGLIDNILKIF

-579 ASISEGNVL
+579 DSISEGNVI

-594 SALRLEDV
+594 SALGLEEV

-610 GKSELNVLISS
+610 GKAELNVLISS
-621 MQILKGAFQWISSY
+621 MQILKGTFQWLSSY
-635 DLSANVSSAK
+635 DLSANIASAK
-645 DFFGENPAE
+645 DFFGENPDE
-654 VEFFRKL
+654 WGFFRKL
-661 ANTKSL
+661 ANTNSL
-667 KVRNSGAMET
+667 KVRNAGAMET
-677 SKKTFIEAVEILEN
+677 SKKTFIEAIEILEN

-709 EVARYGNVILAA
+709 EVARYGNVVLAA
-721 AEDLNEC
+721 AEDLNKC

-743 ETLKWNASSSSNSF
+743 ETLKWNASSSGNSF
-757 GIDMKK
+757 GIDMGK

-790 YYKKSVEEYKEG
+790 YYKSDWTEKKG
-802 SFNLKIT
+802 TFNLKIT
-809 SDMKTSDDIEE
+809 SDMKTLDDIEK
-820 VVENEIKK
+820 VVEDKMRE
-828 LVGDDYSWMEYDARI
+828 LVGDDYVKAEYDARI

-859 TFEGV
+859 DFEGV
-864 SMIPMGGFGA
+864 SMIPMGEFGGY
-874 WESFAGGSGNY
+874 FDNY

>member
-12 AFVFAAVSCASDGGS
+12 AFVFAAVSCSSDGGS
-27 DGDNSISSLINNG
+27 DDDNSISSLINNG
-40 GSTVDLTKIEIKED
+40 GSTVDLKGKEIKED
-54 VSVDSTVTIKNA
+54 VSVNSTVTIKNA

-76 AANVVLENVKNVRI
+76 AANVVLEKVKNVRI
-90 VVSEKVKSSSFT
+90 VVSEKVKNSSFT
-102 IKGSNVDVSVV
+102 IKNGSDEVSVV

-137 SVVVSDKTKVDSVK
+137 SVDVSDKTKVDSVE
-151 VKADGAAIKGGEGS
+151 VKADGAAIKGGEDS
-165 SIGTVSVDEK
+165 SIGTVTVDEK
-175 VGTVDVADGK
+175 VETVDVADGK
-185 IGNVKAGENV
+185 IDNVKAGENV

-200 GDSKISNTDG
+200 GDSEIKNAKDV
-210 GKFFAEDD
+210 KFVADD
-218 NVELPKDAKK
+218 DFKLPEGAKK
-228 IEISSVTLKQTSP
+228 IEISSVTLKQASP
-241 KTEYEIGDRFD
+241 KTEYEVGDRFD
-252 YSGLSVSVKYND
+252 YSGLSVSVKYSD
-264 GTEKVISL
+264 ETEKVISL
-272 NANNVEISRF
+272 NANNVEISGF
-282 NSSSTGGCTVSFVY
+282 NSSSAGTCTVSFIY
-296 KGFNVEETLSV
+296 KGFDVEGTLSV
-307 TIKSSSKPYKKLLN
+307 TIKASSKPYKNLLN

-331 YDEGV
+331 YDKGV

-364 TDSSVSNI
+364 TDTSVSNI

-392 EWLKEYKRGFYED
+392 EWLKEYKRGYYES
-405 VYTLSEVS
+405 VYTLRDVS
-413 DDESYYYTKCVK
+413 DDESYYYVK

-431 DWNSD
+431 AWNSD
-436 GEKYYIRALLDE
+436 GEKCYIAALLDE
-448 DNYWISTYATDFYYV
+448 DDEWISCWATDFDCV
-463 KNVKLNENGEYLV
+463 KNVKLDEDGKYLV
-476 GVYSLPEELKSQ
+476 YVSSLPEELKSQ
-488 IQKKYT
+488 IQKKYR
-494 LNYDHEKRVLSDYDS
+494 LNYDDEKRVLSDYDS
-509 TKFPDYNVPEWLK
+509 KKFPDYNVPEWLK

-543 LLLGNLVECN
+543 LLWGNLVECN

-621 MQILKGAFQWISSY
+621 MQILKGAFQWLSSY

-645 DFFGENPAE
+645 DLFCENPAE

-661 ANTKSL
+661 AKTNSL

-721 AEDLNEC
+721 AENLNEC

-743 ETLKWNASSSSNSF
+743 ETLKWNATSSSNSF
-757 GIDMKK
+757 GIDMGK

-790 YYKKSVEEYKEG
+790 YYKSDWTEKKG
-802 SFNLKIT
+802 TFNLKIT
-809 SDMKTSDDIEE
+809 SDMKTSDDIENA
-820 VVENEIKK
+820 VEKEIKK
-828 LVGDDYSWMEYDARI
+828 LIENDYRWVEYDVRI

-859 TFEGV
+859 DFEGV
-864 SMIPMGGFGA
+864 SMIPMAGFGGY
-874 WESFAGGSGNY
+874 FDNY

>member
-1 MKKFLCLFLAA
+1 MKKFVCLFLAA
-12 AFVFAAVSCASDGGS
+12 AFAFAAVSCASDGGS
-27 DGDNSISSLINNG
+27 DDDNSISSLINNS
-40 GSTVDLTKIEIKED
+40 GSTVDLTGKEIKED
-54 VSVDSTVTIKNA
+54 VSVNSTVTIKNA
-66 DFGGNTLTVN
+66 DFGGKTLTVN
-76 AANVVLENVKNVRI
+76 AANVVLENVKNVKI
-90 VVSEKVKSSSFT
+90 VVSEKVKSSFFT
-102 IKGSNVDVSVV
+102 IKNGSGEVSVI
-113 VKGGSSIVIKDSTI
+113 VKGGSSIVIKNSSV
-127 TSVSIEGADA
+127 TSVSVEGNDA
-137 SVVVSDKTKVDSVK
+137 SVSVEKTNVDSVE
-151 VKADGAAIKGGEGS
+151 VKADGAAIKGGEDS
-165 SIGTVSVDEK
+165 SIKTVTVDEK

-185 IGNVKAGENV
+185 IENVKAGENS
-195 VINVS
+195 VINVR
-200 GDSKISNTDG
+200 GDSKIDKAEG
-210 GKFFAEDD
+210 GKFVADVD
-218 NVELPKDAKK
+218 VKLPVGANK
-228 IEISSVTLKQTSP
+228 IEISSVTLKKTSP

-264 GTEKVISL
+264 ETTREISL
-272 NANNVEISRF
+272 NANNAEISGF
-282 NSSSTGGCTVSFVY
+282 SSSSVGTCTVSFVY
-296 KGFNVEETLSV
+296 KGYNVEGTLSV
-307 TIKSSSKPYKKLLN
+307 TINASSKPYKNLLN
-321 EGIDLLFDQK
+321 EGIDLLLEQK

-336 AKIKEAY
+336 TKIKEAY

-392 EWLKEYKRGFYED
+392 EWLKEYKRGVYED
-405 VYTLSEVS
+405 VYTVSEAPA
-413 DDESYYYTKCVK
+413 DETYYCVK

-436 GEKYYIRALLDE
+436 GEECWIKALLDE
-448 DNYWISTYATDFYYV
+448 DNEWISCYATDLHCV
-463 KNVKLNENGEYLV
+463 KNVRLDETGKYLV
-476 GVYSLPEELKSQ
+476 SVYSLPENVRVQ
-488 IQKKYT
+488 IDSTKKYRCS
-494 LNYDHEKRVLSDYDS
+494 YDHRKRVLSDYDS
-509 TKFPDYNVPEWLK
+509 SKFPEFNVPEWLK

-529 SLVKSTQTSATTSL
+529 SLIKSTQTSATTSL
-543 LLLGNLVECN
+543 LLWGNLVECN
-553 PNGANELIDNILKIF
+553 PTGANGLIDNILKIF

-594 SALRLEDV
+594 SALGLEEV

-610 GKSELNVLISS
+610 GKAELNVLISS
-621 MQILKGAFQWISSY
+621 MQILKGTFQWLSSY
-635 DLSANVSSAK
+635 DLSANIASAK
-645 DFFGENPAE
+645 EFFGENPE
-654 VEFFRKL
+654 EWEFFRKL
-661 ANTKSL
+661 ANTNSL
-667 KVRNSGAMET
+667 KVRNAGAMET
-677 SKKTFIEAVEILEN
+677 SKKTFIEAIEILEN

-721 AEDLNEC
+721 AEDLNKC

-743 ETLKWNASSSSNSF
+743 ETLRWNASSSGNSF
-757 GIDMKK
+757 GIDMGK
-763 LFTAG
+763 LFKAG
-768 YFSDIFER
+768 YFSGIFER

-790 YYKKSVEEYKEG
+790 YYKSDWTDEKEG
-802 SFNLKIT
+802 TFNLEIT
-809 SDMKTSDDIEE
+809 SDMKTSDVIEE
-820 VVENEIKK
+820 AVENKMRE

-859 TFEGV
+859 DFEGV
-864 SMIPMGGFGA
+864 SMIPMGEFG
-874 WESFAGGSGNY
+874 GNFDNY

>member
-1 MKKFLCLFLAA
+1 MKKFVCLFLAA
-12 AFVFAAVSCASDGGS
+12 AFAFAAVSCASDGGS
-27 DGDNSISSLINNG
+27 DDDNSISSLINNS
-40 GSTVDLTKIEIKED
+40 GSTVDLSGKEIKED
-54 VSVDSTVTIKNA
+54 VSVNSTVTIKNA
-66 DFGGNTLTVN
+66 DFGGKTLTVN
-76 AANVVLENVKNVRI
+76 AANVVLENVKNVKI

-102 IKGSNVDVSVV
+102 IKNGSGEVSVV
-113 VKGGSSIVIKDSTI
+113 VKGGSSIIIKDSSV
-127 TSVSIEGADA
+127 TSVSVEGTDA
-137 SVVVSDKTKVDSVK
+137 SVSVEKTKVDSVE
-151 VKADGAAIKGGEGS
+151 VKANGAAIKGGEDS
-165 SIGTVSVDEK
+165 SIKTVTVDEK

-185 IGNVKAGENV
+185 IENVKAGENS

-200 GDSKISNTDG
+200 GDSKIDKAEG
-210 GKFFAEDD
+210 GKFVAED
-218 NVELPKDAKK
+218 NVVLPSTAKK
-228 IEISSVTLKQTSP
+228 IEISSVTLKQASP
-241 KTEYEIGDRFD
+241 KKEYEIGDRFD

-264 GTEKVISL
+264 ETTREISL
-272 NANNVEISRF
+272 NANNVEISGF
-282 NSSSTGGCTVSFVY
+282 SSSAASDCSVSFVY
-296 KGFNVEETLSV
+296 KGKNVSGTLSV
-307 TIKSSSKPYKKLLN
+307 TIKASAKPYKNLLN
-321 EGIDLLFDQK
+321 EGIDLLLEQK

-357 AEIATIS
+357 SEIATIS
-364 TDSSVSNI
+364 TDSSVSSI

-405 VYTLSEVS
+405 VYTVSEAPA
-413 DDESYYYTKCVK
+413 DETYYCVK

-436 GEKYYIRALLDE
+436 GEECWIEALLDE
-448 DNYWISTYATDFYYV
+448 DNEWISCYRSDFHCV
-463 KNVKLNENGEYLV
+463 KNVKLDENGKYLV
-476 GVYSLPEELKSQ
+476 YKNSLPQDVREQ
-488 IQKKYT
+488 ITDSTKKYRCS
-494 LNYDHEKRVLSDYDS
+494 YDHRKRVLSDYDS
-509 TKFPDYNVPEWLK
+509 SKFPEFNVPEWLK
-522 NSDRYKE
+522 NSDRYNE
-529 SLVKSTQTSATTSL
+529 SLIKSTQTSATTSL
-543 LLLGNLVECN
+543 LLWGNLVECN

-594 SALRLEDV
+594 SALGLEEV

-610 GKSELNVLISS
+610 GKAELNVLISS
-621 MQILKGAFQWISSY
+621 MQILKGTFQWLSSY
-635 DLSANVSSAK
+635 DLSANIASAK
-645 DFFGENPAE
+645 DFFGEKPE
-654 VEFFRKL
+654 EWGFFRKL
-661 ANTKSL
+661 ANTNSL
-667 KVRNSGAMET
+667 KVRNAGAMET
-677 SKKTFIEAVEILEN
+677 SKKTFIEAIEILEN

-709 EVARYGNVILAA
+709 EVARYGNVVLAA
-721 AEDLNEC
+721 AEDLNKC

-743 ETLKWNASSSSNSF
+743 ETLNWNASSSGNSF
-757 GIDMKK
+757 GIDMGK
-763 LFTAG
+763 LFKAG

-782 IDCVVDYY
+782 IDCVVDYCY
-790 YYKKSVEEYKEG
+790 TKGLAEKEG
-802 SFNLKIT
+802 TFNLKIT
-809 SDMKTSDDIEE
+809 SDMKTSDVIEE
-820 VVENEIKK
+820 AVENKMRE

-850 LLSDLLPGL
+850 LLGDLLPGL
-859 TFEGV
+859 DFEGF

-874 WESFAGGSGNY
+874 SASNY

>member
-12 AFVFAAVSCASDGGS
+12 AFAFAAVSCASDGGS
-27 DGDNSISSLINNG
+27 DDDNSISSLINNS
-40 GSTVDLTKIEIKED
+40 GSTVDLTGKEIKED
-54 VSVDSTVTIKNA
+54 VSVNSTVTIKNA
-66 DFGGNTLTVN
+66 DFGGKTLTVN
-76 AANVVLENVKNVRI
+76 AANVVLENVKNVKI

-102 IKGSNVDVSVV
+102 IKNGSGEVSVV
-113 VKGGSSIVIKDSTI
+113 VKGGSSIVIKDSSV
-127 TSVSIEGADA
+127 TSVSVEGTDA
-137 SVVVSDKTKVDSVK
+137 SVSVEKTKVDSVE

-165 SIGTVSVDEK
+165 SIGTVTVDEK

-185 IGNVKAGENV
+185 IENVKAGENV

-200 GDSKISNTDG
+200 GDSKIDKAEG
-210 GKFFAEDD
+210 GKFVADVD
-218 NVELPKDAKK
+218 VKLPDRVNK

-241 KTEYEIGDRFD
+241 KKEYEIGDRFD

-264 GTEKVISL
+264 ETTREISL
-272 NANNVEISRF
+272 NANNVEISGF
-282 NSSSTGGCTVSFVY
+282 SSSAASDCSVSFVY
-296 KGFNVEETLSV
+296 KGKNVSGTLSV
-307 TIKSSSKPYKKLLN
+307 TIKASLKPYKNLLN
-321 EGIDLLFDQK
+321 EGIDLFFDQQ

-336 AKIKEAY
+336 AKIKAAY
-343 NKEQNDETKLYYAL
+343 DKEKNDETKLYYAL

-372 MKNNFGVKN
+372 MKNNFGVRN

-392 EWLKEYKRGFYED
+392 EWLKEYRRGYYED

-413 DDESYYYTKCVK
+413 KDENYYSPECVK

-431 DWNSD
+431 GWNSE
-436 GEKYYIRALLDE
+436 GEKCYIEALLDE
-448 DNYWISTYATDFYYV
+448 DNEWISCYATDLHCV
-463 KNVKLNENGEYLV
+463 KNVRLDETGKYLV
-476 GVYSLPEELKSQ
+476 SVYSLPENVRVQ
-488 IQKKYT
+488 IDSTKKYK
-494 LNYDHEKRVLSDYDS
+494 YSYEHKKRVLLDYDS
-509 TKFPDYNVPEWLK
+509 SKFPEFNVPEWLK

-529 SLVKSTQTSATTSL
+529 SLIKSTQTSASTSL
-543 LLLGNLVECN
+543 LLWGNLVECN
-553 PNGANELIDNILKIF
+553 PTGANGLIDNILKIF

-594 SALRLEDV
+594 SALGLEEV

-610 GKSELNVLISS
+610 GKAELNVLISS
-621 MQILKGAFQWISSY
+621 MQILKGTFQWLSSY
-635 DLSANVSSAK
+635 DLSANIASAK
-645 DFFGENPAE
+645 DIFGENPE
-654 VEFFRKL
+654 GWGFFRKL
-661 ANTKSL
+661 ANTNSL
-667 KVRNSGAMET
+667 KVRNAGAMET
-677 SKKTFIEAVEILEN
+677 SKKTFIEAIEILEN

-709 EVARYGNVILAA
+709 EVARYGNVVLAA
-721 AEDLNEC
+721 AEDLNKC

-743 ETLKWNASSSSNSF
+743 ETLQWKASSSSNSF
-757 GIDMKK
+757 GIDMGK

-782 IDCVVDYY
+782 IDCVVDYCY
-790 YYKKSVEEYKEG
+790 TKGSIEKEG
-802 SFNLKIT
+802 TFNLEIT
-809 SDMKTSDDIEE
+809 SDMKTSDVIQKAVKKE
-820 VVENEIKK
+820 VRE

-859 TFEGV
+859 NFEGF
-864 SMIPMGGFGA
+864 SMIPMGRF
-874 WESFAGGSGNY
+874 GGSSRIYIPHE

>member
-12 AFVFAAVSCASDGGS
+12 AFAFAAVSCASDGGS
-27 DGDNSISSLINNG
+27 DDDNSISSLINNG
-40 GSTVDLTKIEIKED
+40 GSTVDLTGKEIKED
-54 VSVDSTVTIKNA
+54 VSVNSTVTIKNA
-66 DFGGNTLTVN
+66 DFGGKTLTVN
-76 AANVVLENVKNVRI
+76 AANVVLENVKNVKI

-102 IKGSNVDVSVV
+102 IKNGSGEVSVV
-113 VKGGSSIVIKDSTI
+113 VKCGSSIVIKDSSV
-127 TSVSIEGADA
+127 TSVSVEGTDA
-137 SVVVSDKTKVDSVK
+137 SVSVEKTKVDSVE

-165 SIGTVSVDEK
+165 SIGTVTVDER

-185 IGNVKAGENV
+185 IENVKAGENS

-200 GDSKISNTDG
+200 GDSKIDKAEG
-210 GKFFAEDD
+210 GKFVADVD
-218 NVELPKDAKK
+218 VKLPVGANK
-228 IEISSVTLKQTSP
+228 IEISSVTLKKTSP

-252 YSGLSVSVKYND
+252 FSGLSVSVKYND
-264 GTEKVISL
+264 ETTREISL
-272 NANNVEISRF
+272 NANNVEISGF
-282 NSSSTGGCTVSFVY
+282 SSSSVGDCTVSFVY
-296 KGFNVEETLSV
+296 KGSDVEGTLSV
-307 TIKSSSKPYKKLLN
+307 TIKASLKPYKNLLN

-392 EWLKEYKRGFYED
+392 EWLKEYKRGGYED
-405 VYTLSEVS
+405 VYTVSEAPA
-413 DDESYYYTKCVK
+413 DETYYCVK

-436 GEKYYIRALLDE
+436 GEECWIKALLYE
-448 DNYWISTYATDFYYV
+448 DNEWISCYRSDFYCV
-463 KNVKLNENGEYLV
+463 KNVKLDENGKYLV
-476 GVYSLPEELKSQ
+476 YKNSLPQDVREQ
-488 IQKKYT
+488 ITDSTKKYRCS
-494 LNYDHEKRVLSDYDS
+494 YDHRKRVLSDYDS
-509 TKFPDYNVPEWLK
+509 SKFSEFNVPEWLK

-529 SLVKSTQTSATTSL
+529 SLIKSTQTSATTSL
-543 LLLGNLVECN
+543 LLWGNLVECN

-568 DGKFENAKKLA
+568 DGKFENAKRLA
-579 ASISEGNVL
+579 DSISEGNVI

-594 SALRLEDV
+594 SALGLEEV

-610 GKSELNVLISS
+610 GKAELNVLISS
-621 MQILKGAFQWISSY
+621 MQILKGTFQWLSSY
-635 DLSANVSSAK
+635 DLSANIASAK
-645 DFFGENPAE
+645 EFFGENPE
-654 VEFFRKL
+654 EWEFFRKL
-661 ANTKSL
+661 ANTNSL
-667 KVRNSGAMET
+667 KVRNAGAMET
-677 SKKTFIEAVEILEN
+677 SKKTFIEAIEILEN

-721 AEDLNEC
+721 AEDLNKC

-743 ETLKWNASSSSNSF
+743 ETLRWNASSSGNSF
-757 GIDMKK
+757 GIDMGK
-763 LFTAG
+763 LFKAG
-768 YFSDIFER
+768 YFSGIFER

-790 YYKKSVEEYKEG
+790 YYKSDWTDEKEG
-802 SFNLKIT
+802 TFNLEIT
-809 SDMKTSDDIEE
+809 SDMKTSDVIEE
-820 VVENEIKK
+820 AVENKMRE

-859 TFEGV
+859 DFEGV

-874 WESFAGGSGNY
+874 SASKSNY

>member
-1 MKKFLCLFLAA
+1 MKKFVCLFLAA
-12 AFVFAAVSCASDGGS
+12 AFAFAAVSCASDGGS
-27 DGDNSISSLINNG
+27 DDDNSISSLINNS
-40 GSTVDLTKIEIKED
+40 GSTVDLTGKEIKED
-54 VSVDSTVTIKNA
+54 VSVNSTVTIKNA
-66 DFGGNTLTVN
+66 DFGGKTLIVN
-76 AANVVLENVKNVRI
+76 AANVVLENVKNVKI

-102 IKGSNVDVSVV
+102 IKNGSGEVSVV
-113 VKGGSSIVIKDSTI
+113 VKGGSSIVIKDSSV
-127 TSVSIEGADA
+127 TSVSVEGTDA
-137 SVVVSDKTKVDSVK
+137 SVSVEKTKVDSVE

-165 SIGTVSVDEK
+165 SIGTVTVDEK

-185 IGNVKAGENV
+185 IENVKAGENS

-200 GDSKISNTDG
+200 GDSKIDKAEG
-210 GKFFAEDD
+210 GKFVADVD
-218 NVELPKDAKK
+218 VKLPEGAKK
-228 IEISSVTLKQTSP
+228 IEISSVKLKKTTP

-264 GTEKVISL
+264 GTEKSISL
-272 NANNVEISRF
+272 NVKNVEISGF
-282 NSSSTGGCTVSFVY
+282 NSSSAGDCTVSFIY
-296 KGFNVEETLSV
+296 KGFDVKGTLSV
-307 TIKSSSKPYKKLLN
+307 TIKASSKPYKNLLN
-321 EGIDLLFDQK
+321 EGIDLLLEQK

-381 YPSTL
+381 YPSKL

-392 EWLKEYKRGFYED
+392 DWLKEYKRGFYED

-413 DDESYYYTKCVK
+413 KDEIYYYSKCVK

-431 DWNSD
+431 GWNSD
-436 GEKYYIRALLDE
+436 GCYIAALLDE
-448 DNYWISTYATDFYYV
+448 DNEWISCYATDFCYV
-463 KNVKLNENGEYLV
+463 KNVKLDETGKYLV
-476 GVYSLPEELKSQ
+476 YVDDLPENVRAQ
-488 IQKKYT
+488 IKDSTKRYKYS
-494 LNYDHEKRVLSDYDS
+494 YKHRKRVLSDSDS
-509 TKFPDYNVPEWLK
+509 EKFPDFNVPEWLEK
-522 NSDRYKE
+522 SNGYNE
-529 SLVKSTQTSATTSL
+529 SLIKSTQTSATTSL
-543 LLLGNLVECN
+543 LLWGNLVECN
-553 PNGANELIDNILKIF
+553 PTGANGLIDNILKIF
-568 DGKFENAKKLA
+568 DGKFENAKNLA

-594 SALRLEDV
+594 SALCLEDV

-610 GKSELNVLISS
+610 GKAELNVLISS
-621 MQILKGAFQWISSY
+621 MQILKGTFQWLSSY
-635 DLSANVSSAK
+635 DLSANIASAK
-645 DFFGENPAE
+645 DFFGENPDE
-654 VEFFRKL
+654 WGFFRKL
-661 ANTKSL
+661 ANTNSL
-667 KVRNSGAMET
+667 KIRNAGAMET
-677 SKKTFIEAVEILEN
+677 SKKTFIEAIEILEN

-709 EVARYGNVILAA
+709 EVARYGNVVLAA
-721 AEDLNEC
+721 AEDLNKC

-743 ETLKWNASSSSNSF
+743 ETLNWNASSSGNSF
-757 GIDMKK
+757 GIDMGK

-782 IDCVVDYY
+782 IDCVVDYCY
-790 YYKKSVEEYKEG
+790 TKGLIEKEG
-802 SFNLKIT
+802 TFNLEIT
-809 SDMKTSDDIEE
+809 SDMKTSDVIEE
-820 VVENEIKK
+820 AVENKMRE

-859 TFEGV
+859 DFEGV
-864 SMIPMGGFGA
+864 SMIPMGEFGGY
-874 WESFAGGSGNY
+874 FDNY

>member
-1 MKKFLCLFLAA
+1 MKKFVCLFLAA
-12 AFVFAAVSCASDGGS
+12 AFAFAAVSCASDGGS
-27 DGDNSISSLINNG
+27 DDDNSISSLINNG
-40 GSTVDLTKIEIKED
+40 GSTVDLSGKEIKED
-54 VSVDSTVTIKNA
+54 VSVNSTVTIKNA
-66 DFGGNTLTVN
+66 DFGGKTLTVN
-76 AANVVLENVKNVRI
+76 AANVVLENVKNVKI

-102 IKGSNVDVSVV
+102 IKNGSGEVSVV
-113 VKGGSSIVIKDSTI
+113 VKGGSSIIIKNSSV
-127 TSVSIEGADA
+127 TSVSVEGTDA
-137 SVVVSDKTKVDSVK
+137 SVSVEKTKVDSVE
-151 VKADGAAIKGGEGS
+151 VKADGAAIKGGEDS
-165 SIGTVSVDEK
+165 SIKTVTVDEK

-185 IGNVKAGENV
+185 IENVKAGENV

-200 GDSKISNTDG
+200 GDSKIDKAEG
-210 GKFFAEDD
+210 GKFVAED
-218 NVELPKDAKK
+218 NVVLPSTAKK
-228 IEISSVTLKQTSP
+228 IEISSVTLKQASP
-241 KTEYEIGDRFD
+241 KKEYEIGDRFD

-264 GTEKVISL
+264 ETTREISL
-272 NANNVEISRF
+272 NANNVEISGF
-282 NSSSTGGCTVSFVY
+282 NSSAVSDCTVSFVY
-296 KGFNVEETLSV
+296 KGFKVNGTLSV
-307 TIKSSSKPYKKLLN
+307 TIKASSKAYKNLLN
-321 EGIDLLFDQK
+321 EGIDLLFDQN
-331 YDEGV
+331 YDEGI

-392 EWLKEYKRGFYED
+392 EWLKEYKRGVYED
-405 VYTLSEVS
+405 VYTVSEAPA
-413 DDESYYYTKCVK
+413 DETYYCVK

-436 GEKYYIRALLDE
+436 GEECWIKALLDE
-448 DNYWISTYATDFYYV
+448 DNEWISCYATDLHCV
-463 KNVKLNENGEYLV
+463 KNVRLDETGKYLV
-476 GVYSLPEELKSQ
+476 SVYSLPENVRVQ
-488 IQKKYT
+488 IDSTKKYRCS
-494 LNYDHEKRVLSDYDS
+494 YDHRKRVLSDSDS
-509 TKFPDYNVPEWLK
+509 EKFPDFNVPKWLK
-522 NSDRYKE
+522 NSDRYNE
-529 SLVKSTQTSATTSL
+529 SLIKSTQTSATTSL
-543 LLLGNLVECN
+543 LLLGNLVDCN
-553 PNGANELIDNILKIF
+553 PNGANRLIDNILKIF

-579 ASISEGNVL
+579 ASISEGNVI

-594 SALRLEDV
+594 SALGLEEV

-610 GKSELNVLISS
+610 GKAELNVLISS
-621 MQILKGAFQWISSY
+621 MQILKGTFQWLSSY
-635 DLSANVSSAK
+635 DLSANIASAK
-645 DFFGENPAE
+645 DFFGENPDE
-654 VEFFRKL
+654 WGFFRKL
-661 ANTKSL
+661 ANTNSL
-667 KVRNSGAMET
+667 KVRNAGAMET
-677 SKKTFIEAVEILEN
+677 SKKTFIEAIEILEN

-709 EVARYGNVILAA
+709 EVARYGNVVLAA
-721 AEDLNEC
+721 AEDLNKC

-743 ETLKWNASSSSNSF
+743 ETLNWNASSSGNSF
-757 GIDMKK
+757 GIDMGK

-790 YYKKSVEEYKEG
+790 YYKSGWTEEKEG
-802 SFNLKIT
+802 TFNLEIT
-809 SDMKTSDDIEE
+809 SDMKTSDVIEE
-820 VVENEIKK
+820 AVENKMRE

-859 TFEGV
+859 NFEGF

-874 WESFAGGSGNY
+874 SASKSNY

>member
-12 AFVFAAVSCASDGGS
+12 AFAFAAVSCASDGGS
-27 DGDNSISSLINNG
+27 DDDNSISSLINNG
-40 GSTVDLTKIEIKED
+40 GSTVDLSGKEIKED
-54 VSVDSTVTIKNA
+54 VSVNSTVTIKNA
-66 DFGGNTLTVN
+66 DFGGKTLTVN
-76 AANVVLENVKNVRI
+76 AANVVLENVKNVKI

-102 IKGSNVDVSVV
+102 IKNGSGEVSVV
-113 VKGGSSIVIKDSTI
+113 VKGGSSIIIKDSSV
-127 TSVSIEGADA
+127 TSVSVEGTDA
-137 SVVVSDKTKVDSVK
+137 SVSVEKTKVDSVE
-151 VKADGAAIKGGEGS
+151 VKANGAAIKGGEDS
-165 SIGTVSVDEK
+165 SIKTVTVDEK

-185 IGNVKAGENV
+185 IENVKAGENS

-200 GDSKISNTDG
+200 GDSKIDKAEG
-210 GKFFAEDD
+210 GKFVAED
-218 NVELPKDAKK
+218 NVVLPSTAKK
-228 IEISSVTLKQTSP
+228 IEISSVKLIETSP

-264 GTEKVISL
+264 GTEKSISL
-272 NANNVEISRF
+272 NANNVEISGF
-282 NSSSTGGCTVSFVY
+282 SSSSVGACTVSFVY
-296 KGFNVEETLSV
+296 KGSNVEGTLSV
-307 TIKSSSKPYKKLLN
+307 TIKASSKPYKNLLN
-321 EGIDLLFDQK
+321 EGIDLLLEQR

-357 AEIATIS
+357 SEIATIS
-364 TDSSVSNI
+364 TDSSVSSI

-392 EWLKEYKRGFYED
+392 EWLKEYKRGVYED
-405 VYTLSEVS
+405 VYTVSEAPG
-413 DDESYYYTKCVK
+413 DETYYCVK

-436 GEKYYIRALLDE
+436 GEECWIEALLDE
-448 DNYWISTYATDFYYV
+448 DNEWISCYRSDFHCV
-463 KNVKLNENGEYLV
+463 KNVKLDENGKYLV
-476 GVYSLPEELKSQ
+476 YKNSLPQDVRAQ
-488 IQKKYT
+488 ITDSTKKYRCS
-494 LNYDHEKRVLSDYDS
+494 YDHRKRVLSDYDS
-509 TKFPDYNVPEWLK
+509 EKFPYFNVPEWLK
-522 NSDRYKE
+522 NSDRYNE
-529 SLVKSTQTSATTSL
+529 SLIKSTQTSATTSL
-543 LLLGNLVECN
+543 LLWGNLVECN

-568 DGKFENAKKLA
+568 DGKFENAKRLA
-579 ASISEGNVL
+579 DSISEGNVI

-594 SALRLEDV
+594 SALGLEEV

-610 GKSELNVLISS
+610 GKAELNVLISS
-621 MQILKGAFQWISSY
+621 MQILKGTFQWLSSY
-635 DLSANVSSAK
+635 DLSANIASAK
-645 DFFGENPAE
+645 DFFGETPDE
-654 VEFFRKL
+654 WGFFRKL
-661 ANTKSL
+661 ANTNSL
-667 KVRNSGAMET
+667 KVRNAGAMET
-677 SKKTFIEAVEILEN
+677 SKKTFIEAIEILEN

-709 EVARYGNVILAA
+709 EVARYGNVVLAA
-721 AEDLNEC
+721 AEDLNKC

-743 ETLKWNASSSSNSF
+743 ETLNWNASSSGNSF
-757 GIDMKK
+757 GIDMGK

-782 IDCVVDYY
+782 IDCVVDYCY
-790 YYKKSVEEYKEG
+790 TKGLIEKEG
-802 SFNLKIT
+802 TFNLEIT
-809 SDMKTSDDIEE
+809 SDMKTSDVIEE
-820 VVENEIKK
+820 AVENKMRE

-859 TFEGV
+859 DFEGF

-874 WESFAGGSGNY
+874 SKRNY